1 MTLLVV
7 IVVTIVV
14 VVIYK
19 SHVFNAREAQVIVET
34 NRGDDIVPAVDQFRD
49 FFQRRILYDFSHVF
63 DGFRFRNVLAD

>member
-7 IVVTIVV
+7 IVVTIV